1 MKMILKIAWRNVWR
15 NKRRT
20 VITILAVFFAAYL
33 SIVMRGM
40 QKGVYK
46 DTIKNAVELF
56 TGYMQIQH
64 EDYND
69 KPSLRNS
76 FKPDDEL
83 IGFLKN
89 NEKINAYSPRIEGN
103 GLIAKNNSSVG
114 AMITCLDP
122 DLDKNVTTLK
132 DKITKGEFI
141 NDNNPKDIILGYKL
155 LDNLNAEVGDS
166 VVILATSYD
175 GSMGNMKFA
184 VGGTIK
190 TGSPEMDKR
199 TIIMHLKTGNELFSM
214 HGKITSLALNLSGV
228 EVITEVQNNVNEKLE
243 GTELHVL
250 DWAELMP
257 SLKQSIELDD
267 ASGMIYLMFLII
279 IVAFGI
285 MNTITMSVTERYKE
299 FGVMLA
305 LGAKHAFL
313 TITLFFEILF
323 ITIIGILIGNAAGY
337 LTNYYF
343 KYNPVVIEGDLAE
356 LYQQFGFTPTIATAL
371 NFDIFWSVSITVLIV
386 AVIVYI
392 LSAYKLFR
400 LEALKGIRH
409 T

>member
-20 VITILAVFFAAYL
+20 IITILAVFFAAYL

-46 DTIKNAVELF
+46 DTINNAVELF

-83 IGFLKN
+83 FNFLNN
-89 NEKINAYSPRIEGN
+89 NEDIIAYSPRIDGN
-103 GLIAKNNSSVG
+103 GLIGKNNSSIGTV
-114 AMITCLDP
+114 ITCIDP
-122 DLDKNVTTLK
+122 DMDSEVTTLK
-132 DKITKGEFI
+132 SKVTKGNFI
-141 NDNNPKDIILGYKL
+141 NNENPKEIVAGYKL

-175 GSMGNMKFA
+175 GSMGNMKFV
-184 VGGTIK
+184 VGGSIK

-199 TIIMHLKTGNELFSM
+199 TVIMHLNTGNELFAM
-214 HGKITSLALNLSGV
+214 YGKRTSVALSLSSV
-228 EVITEVQNNVNEKLE
+228 DVISEVQKDVSNKLK
-243 GTELHVL
+243 GTELNVL

-305 LGAKHAFL
+305 LGAKHVFL
-313 TITLFFEILF
+313 VVTLFFEILF
-323 ITIIGILIGNAAGY
+323 ITILGILIGNGIGF

-356 LYQQFGFTPTIATAL
+356 LYQQFGFTPTIATAV
-371 NFDIFWSVSITVLIV
+371 NFEIFWSVSLTVLAV
-386 AVIVYI
+386 AVIVYF